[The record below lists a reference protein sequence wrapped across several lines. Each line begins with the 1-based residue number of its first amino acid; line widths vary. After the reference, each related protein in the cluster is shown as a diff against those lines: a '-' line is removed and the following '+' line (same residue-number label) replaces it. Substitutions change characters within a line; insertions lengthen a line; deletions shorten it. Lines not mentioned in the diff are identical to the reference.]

1 MKLDAI
7 SLQLVSM
14 AAAATAAAAFYF
26 VSRRTKPSAPRRRV
40 VVFVAST
47 AAQKLGAAE
56 RALGGETTGF
66 ECPSLVPD
74 QPVGFDETLRGAK
87 NRLASLLG
95 QLGEAPEVDLVVSIE
110 SGLIKSL
117 VGEEETWIDVAVVLV
132 REMSTGAESVATSA
146 GVRVPTE
153 YVGTWAEAGG
163 EGTVGEMIA
172 EELGGD
178 KHDPH
183 GALTKGA
190 FARSALLEH
199 AIRVAA
205 STMRVPTSD
214 PGGPSDD

>member
-1 MKLDAI
+1 M
-7 SLQLVSM
+7 
-14 AAAATAAAAFYF
+14 
-26 VSRRTKPSAPRRRV
+26 
-40 VVFVAST
+40 
-47 AAQKLGAAE
+47 
-56 RALGGETTGF
+56 
-66 ECPSLVPD
+66 
-74 QPVGFDETLRGAK
+74 
-87 NRLASLLG
+87 
-95 QLGEAPEVDLVVSIE
+95 DLVVSIE

-117 VGEEETWIDVAVVLV
+117 VGEEETWIDVAVVMV
-132 REMSTGAESVATSA
+132 RDMSTGAESVATSA

-163 EGTVGEMIA
+163 EGTVGDVIA

-205 STMRVPTSD
+205 STMRVPTAD
-214 PGGPSDD
+214 PGAGGPSDD

>member
-1 MKLDAI
+1 MKLDASI
-7 SLQLVSM
+7 QLASM
-14 AAAATAAAAFYF
+14 AAAATAAAACYF
-26 VSRRTKPSAPRRRV
+26 VFWRTKPSAQRRR

-56 RALGGETTGF
+56 RALGGETAGF
-66 ECPSLVPD
+66 ECPSLVSD

-117 VGEEETWIDVAVVLV
+117 VSEEETWIDVAVVLV
-132 REMSTGAESVATSA
+132 RDMSTGAESVATSA

-163 EGTVGEMIA
+163 EGTVGDVIA

-205 STMRVPTSD
+205 STMRVPTAD

>member
-1 MKLDAI
+1 
-7 SLQLVSM
+7 M
-14 AAAATAAAAFYF
+14 AAAATAAAACYF
-26 VSRRTKPSAPRRRV
+26 VFWRTKPSAQRRR

-56 RALGGETTGF
+56 RALGGETAGF
-66 ECPSLVPD
+66 ECPSLVSD

-132 REMSTGAESVATSA
+132 RDMSTGAESVATSA

-163 EGTVGEMIA
+163 KGTR
-172 EELGGD
+172 
-178 KHDPH
+178 
-183 GALTKGA
+183 
-190 FARSALLEH
+190 RSCDTDLAQQ
-199 AIRVAA
+199 
-205 STMRVPTSD
+205 
-214 PGGPSDD
+214 